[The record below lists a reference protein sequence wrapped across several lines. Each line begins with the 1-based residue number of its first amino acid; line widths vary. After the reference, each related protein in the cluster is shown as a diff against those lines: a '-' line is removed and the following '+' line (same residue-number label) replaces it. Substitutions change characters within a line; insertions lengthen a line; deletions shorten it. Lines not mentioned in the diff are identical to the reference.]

1 MAALSWASS
10 GEANSV
16 RGSNSTWMSGSMPC
30 LIVEPLPNHRSA
42 GLNPRLAVILVKP
55 PSGTLGMNFWPSL
68 LPKVLVPIIVAIL
81 WSCSAP
87 TTSSEADAEAP
98 VNSAENGHPK
108 R

>member
-1 MAALSWASS
+1 
-10 GEANSV
+10 
-16 RGSNSTWMSGSMPC
+16 
-30 LIVEPLPNHRSA
+30 
-42 GLNPRLAVILVKP
+42 
-55 PSGTLGMNFWPSL
+55 MNFWPSL